1 MIEISDYIFN
11 EEDEEEI
18 SELEAMGYRSYIAE
32 DGSSYMVDPN
42 APEEADYLAS
52 AAAQGDI
59 EAIDEITGYKN
70 PFEVKSSKS
79 KIGNSNAIKNAASI
93 K

>member
-1 MIEISDYIFN
+1 MIKITNYIFN

-18 SELEAMGYRSYIAE
+18 SELESMGYRSYVTE
-32 DGSSYMVDPN
+32 DGSSYMVDPS

-52 AAAQGDI
+52 AAAQGDP
-59 EAIDEITGYKN
+59 EAIDEITGYKD
-70 PFEVKSSKS
+70 PFEIRNSKS
-79 KIGNSNAIKNAASI
+79 EIGNSDTIKNAASI